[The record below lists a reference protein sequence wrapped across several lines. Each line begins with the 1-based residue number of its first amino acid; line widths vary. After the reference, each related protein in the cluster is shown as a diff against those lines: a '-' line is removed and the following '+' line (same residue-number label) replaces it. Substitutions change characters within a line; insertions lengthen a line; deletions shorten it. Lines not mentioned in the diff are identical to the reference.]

1 MNITL
6 PTIVIKQNK
15 QKENSATHS
24 KQNLESADS
33 CKPLLLLVERIY
45 VSLSH
50 ALPAHS
56 HRDIRRS
63 RGCFS
68 HVLLHPPRP
77 FHQINKTVK
86 FFTSLPHLFLL

>member
-24 KQNLESADS
+24 KQTLESADS

-56 HRDIRRS
+56 HRDIRS

-68 HVLLHPPRP
+68 HVLPPLL
-77 FHQINKTVK
+77 HQINKTVK